1 MLSYRHA
8 FHAGNHA
15 DVLKHSVLMLILE
28 SLHKK
33 DKPFSLIDTH
43 SGGGK
48 YDLGGEW
55 AQKTAEAWTGI
66 LRLKEYVSQNQN
78 ASEVLPPL
86 LQKYLDFA
94 DEYLSQNQYPGSP
107 EIMRRFLR
115 SEDRL
120 FLTEL
125 HPNEAEVLRGNM
137 VVHAGHDNIV
147 IQQRDAYQ
155 AIKAITPPTPRRG
168 LLLMDPSYEVDSDYE
183 NAAKSLV
190 SAHKRW
196 PVGILCLWYPL
207 LKHRRSE
214 TAEMLCSLRDAAGI
228 SGASYLQA
236 ELLVDSPEK
245 EMGLYGSGMA
255 IINPPWQTEDV
266 LAEALP
272 AMAKILAGTGV
283 PSPAFALET
292 DRR

>member
-15 DVLKHSVLMLILE
+15 DVLKHASLMLILE

-48 YDLGGEW
+48 YDLDGEW

-66 LRLKEYVSQNQN
+66 LRLREFASQKQGS
-78 ASEVLPPL
+78 AEVLPPL
-86 LQKYLDFA
+86 LQKYLDFT
-94 DEYLSQNQYPGSP
+94 DEYLVKNQYPGSP
-107 EIMRRFLR
+107 EIMRCFLR
-115 SEDRL
+115 TEDRL

-137 VVHAGHDNIV
+137 AAYVRQDNIV

-168 LLLMDPSYEVDSDYE
+168 LLLMDPSYEVDSDYV
-183 NAAKSLV
+183 NVAQSLTAA
-190 SAHKRW
+190 HRRW

-214 TAEMLCSLRDAAGI
+214 TAEMLCSLRDAAGA
-228 SGASYLQA
+228 SGSSFLQT

-255 IINPPWQTEDV
+255 VINPPWQTEEV
-266 LAEALP
+266 LAEVLP
-272 AMAKILAGTGV
+272 VMAEALAGPDAPV
-283 PSPAFALET
+283 PAFALEV